1 MRRKTGN
8 MPINKLWCV
17 FFYYSTPQSYK
28 IRVEIWKT
36 IFDVKIQIYAYV
48 TIHLAMQAISRSRL
62 LTQVIQALGENGR
75 SNFFFSL
82 YNMLFKNKGKDAYF
96 LLPIAT

>member
-17 FFYYSTPQSYK
+17 FLLQHTIESYK

-36 IFDVKIQIYAYV
+36 MFDVKIQIYAYV
-48 TIHLAMQAISRSRL
+48 TIHLAMQAMQR
-62 LTQVIQALGENGR
+62 
-75 SNFFFSL
+75 
-82 YNMLFKNKGKDAYF
+82 KD
-96 LLPIAT
+96 LEVDC